1 MTQSALEAPLRGEVI
16 VVAHMNVQERRAR
29 LVRAAFTVIAERGI
43 AGATTRA
50 ITAEAGMALASFHY
64 AFASRDELLTTLIA
78 DAVESETSALEVTTR
93 DHASLE
99 DVLVAGLS
107 AYLDGLK
114 ADPHRERAMLELTQ
128 HAVRDP
134 DTRAL
139 AVRQYERYR
148 MLARRSLEAA
158 ADRTGSEW
166 LVPVDELAAQLV
178 ALTDGLTLAWLVDED
193 EVRAE
198 ATIRFAARSLA
209 SRARPERARPDR
221 AHPDRARPERA
232 RPSREAVADREGRGE
247 RG

>member
-1 MTQSALEAPLRGEVI
+1 M
-16 VVAHMNVQERRAR
+16 AHMAVQERRAR
-29 LVRAAFTVIAERGI
+29 LIRSAFTVIAERGI

-64 AFASRDELLTTLIA
+64 AFSSRDELLSTLIA
-78 DAVESETSALEVTTR
+78 EAVESETSVLDVPTGVDAP
-93 DHASLE
+93 LE
-99 DVLVAGLS
+99 DVLVAGLR
-107 AYLDGLK
+107 AYLEGLK

-128 HAVRDP
+128 HTVRDP

-158 ADRTGSEW
+158 AERTGSEW
-166 LVPVDELAAQLV
+166 LDPVDVLAAQLV
-178 ALTDGLTLAWLVDED
+178 ALTDGLTLGWLVDED
-193 EVRAE
+193 DARAE

-209 SRARPERARPDR
+209 ARARRTEARSVESR
-221 AHPDRARPERA
+221 STAR
-232 RPSREAVADREGRGE
+232 SVADEGRRGE